1 MTTLL
6 QDLVD
11 AQAERTPDAVAVHHG
26 DERTTYAQ
34 LVRRA
39 NQVARVLRDHGCR
52 RDDRVCVVAPVTANA
67 IAAMLGVLKAD
78 AIYVPLGASAP
89 VTLMAGAIRECR
101 PVCVL
106 TAGPTAFAID
116 ELVAAGVVGGDTLV
130 GSLERSPIAGQRFFT
145 SFSMADA
152 MVMSD
157 RAAASRNRATNPA
170 TIVFKPADPNRG
182 VVATH
187 AGLARSASWARG
199 YFDVRSGD
207 RHAVTPELATDRV
220 LLAVLAG
227 CAGGATLVP
236 FHPEGAHPR
245 RLADF
250 LRREGVTVWHA
261 TAEALAAAA
270 AADVVSPGDLP
281 ALRHASWWTDGVS
294 GTVVSYW
301 TRRLGHTRFT
311 SLYGAPEASTVS
323 AHHVWR
329 EGAPIPSGA
338 PLGAVC
344 PGQELVLLDGQLEPV
359 ATDVVG
365 DIWIRGLSLSPGYW
379 SNASATAEVFRADT
393 AGVGIHDRMW
403 RTGDRGLRRSDGLL
417 YLAGPEAEETWRGAA
432 PSPTTAT
439 RALESGAGA

>member
-11 AQAERTPDAVAVHHG
+11 AQAERTPDAVAVQRG

-34 LVRRA
+34 LARRA

-52 RDDRVCVVAPVTANA
+52 RGDRVGVVAPITANA

-78 AIYVPLGASAP
+78 AIYVPLSASAP
-89 VTLMAGAIRECR
+89 IALMAGAMRECR

-106 TAGPTAFAID
+106 TAGSTAPAID
-116 ELVAAGVVGGDTLV
+116 ELVAAGVVGGGTVV

-152 MVMSD
+152 MAMSD

-170 TIVFKPADPNRG
+170 TIVFKPGDLHRG

-187 AGLARSASWARG
+187 AGLARSAWWARG
-199 YFDVRSGD
+199 YFDIRSGD
-207 RHAVTPELATDRV
+207 RHAITPELATDRV

-227 CAGGATLVP
+227 LGGGATLLP
-236 FHPEGAHPR
+236 FHPEGTHPR
-245 RLADF
+245 RVADF

-261 TAEALAAAA
+261 TAEALAAGA

-281 ALRHASWWTDGVS
+281 ALRHTSWWTDGVS
-294 GTVVSYW
+294 GAVVSYW

-329 EGAPIPSGA
+329 EGVPVPLGT

-344 PGQELVLLDGQLEPV
+344 PGQEVVILDGQMEAV
-359 ATDVVG
+359 AADVVG

-379 SNASATAEVFRADT
+379 SNASATSEAFRAEA

-403 RTGDRGLRRSDGLL
+403 RTGDRGLRRTDGLL
-417 YLAGPEAEETWRGAA
+417 YLTRPEDEETWRGAA
-432 PSPTTAT
+432 PSPATAT
-439 RALESGAGA
+439 RAGLESAGA